1 MTARG
6 QWLMIVAVAAIALGL
21 GVLAGHWRATPD
33 APNGMTPE
41 RIYSTTFLD
50 LDNRPQPLERWKGK
64 VTVINFWATWCPPC
78 RAEIPEFVKIQARH
92 AGKGFTFVG
101 IALDEREAVAQFAK
115 DFGMNYPLLLGGAEG
130 SGFANELGSRSAL
143 PFSVILDRQGNIVA
157 TRLGTLN
164 EAELEK
170 LLVDLL

>member
-6 QWLMIVAVAAIALGL
+6 QWLMIAAVAAIALGL
-21 GVLAGHWRATPD
+21 GMLAGHWRTAPE

-41 RIYSTTFLD
+41 RIYATAFLD
-50 LDNRPQPLERWKGK
+50 LDSRPQPLERWKGK
-64 VTVINFWATWCPPC
+64 VTVLNFWATWCPPC
-78 RAEIPEFVKIQARH
+78 RAEIPEFVKIQAKY

-101 IALDEREAVAQFAK
+101 IALDERDAVAAFAK
-115 DFGMNYPLLLGGAEG
+115 EFGVNYPLLLGGAEG
-130 SGFANELGSRSAL
+130 SGFADALGSRSAL

-157 TRLGTLN
+157 THLGTMS

-170 LLVDLL
+170 LLPGLL

>member
-6 QWLMIVAVAAIALGL
+6 QWLLIIAVAVIALGL
-21 GVLAGHWRATPD
+21 GVLAGHLKTEPS
-33 APNGMTPE
+33 APNGMTAE

-50 LDNRPQPLERWKGK
+50 LDGRPQPLERWKGK
-64 VTVINFWATWCPPC
+64 VVVINFWATWCPPC
-78 RAEIPEFVKIQARH
+78 RAEIPEFVKIQTKY

-101 IALDEREAVAQFAK
+101 IALDERDAVAQFAQE
-115 DFGMNYPLLLGGAEG
+115 FRINYPLLLGGAEG

-143 PFSVILDRQGNIVA
+143 PFSVVLDRQGNIAA
-157 TRLGTLN
+157 TRLGTMS

-170 LLVDLL
+170 LLPSLL